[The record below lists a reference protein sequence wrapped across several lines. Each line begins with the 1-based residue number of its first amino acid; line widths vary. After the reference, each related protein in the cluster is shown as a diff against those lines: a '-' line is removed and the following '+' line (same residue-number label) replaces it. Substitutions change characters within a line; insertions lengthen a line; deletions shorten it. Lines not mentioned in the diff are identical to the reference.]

1 MLCKFVNDE
10 IRRKLISRLWLACL
24 NFISNKAICGDV
36 WLIFQV
42 SSGVW
47 CVILISCSCSSF
59 KFKTSWL
66 FYVPNKQ
73 IPYVVGNFYGKF
85 FIDYFKR
92 TKKKIEHNKRGRWDG
107 GKETRITLT
116 IPPPPALSQFSSLH
130 SVQVGPG
137 FLVQVI
143 QHGWLKVR
151 IINTTSLL
159 FHSMRPKLA
168 VNP

>member
-92 TKKKIEHNKRGRWDG
+92 TKRKFEHNKRGRWDG
-107 GKETRITLT
+107 GKETWITLT
-116 IPPPPALSQFSSLH
+116 IPPPRSFPVFFLAL
-130 SVQVGPG
+130 GPG
-137 FLVQVI
+137 RSRI
-143 QHGWLKVR
+143 PRPSDPTWLTKGA
-151 IINTTSLL
+151 
-159 FHSMRPKLA
+159 HY
-168 VNP
+168 